1 MNQSPTN
8 YFNVIIYFSLFL
20 FCFFPFLNILQLPI
34 DSQPNALIIAI
45 VVLII
50 NPRFVLYKIPLNLIL
65 LFLIFCIATIQLFSS
80 EFIFESF
87 TSYISYI
94 SLIIVPLAVYIVLVK
109 QDGLSFKLFYRV
121 VLIWSFVA
129 VVQKFFLPEFLSFL
143 QFRSSGSSLMG
154 RGVTS
159 LAPEP
164 TYFGTVITLFL
175 IIYFLN
181 SFNKNSILLLWVLII
196 DLVFFSISSTV
207 IAVILIS
214 TFIYYVIDFLRFK
227 FSFKRIVILFFI
239 FFLILLIGV
248 FLESIEPDIRL
259 FKIVGVVFSS
269 PELIL
274 LDESINERL
283 NHALFPVI
291 NLYDNYL
298 LPGGYNNFDKYI
310 LLKSHQEAYS
320 IFFENL
326 NIDHYKKIMSGFGAS
341 IFELGIFGLLIP
353 LFIYSL
359 LSKYLKYDKIRYLY
373 ILLNVLLFT
382 SISLNNALILF
393 VFGNIIY
400 LSRKQSFIEFGK
412 KI

>member
-1 MNQSPTN
+1 MHRTTTN
-8 YFNVIIYFSLFL
+8 YSNLSIYFSLL
-20 FCFFPFLNILQLPI
+20 IFCFFPFLNLLQLPI
-34 DSQPNALIIAI
+34 DSQPNALIVATII
-45 VVLII
+45 LII
-50 NPRFVLYKIPLNLIL
+50 NPRFVLYRIPLNLTL
-65 LFLIFCIATIQLFSS
+65 LFLIFVIATILLFSS
-80 EFIFESF
+80 EFTFESF
-87 TSYISYI
+87 TSYTSYI
-94 SLIIVPLAVYIVLVK
+94 SLIIVPLSVYIALVK
-109 QDGLSFKLFYRV
+109 QNGLSYKLFYRV

-129 VVQKFFLPEFLSFL
+129 FIQKFFLPEFLSFL
-143 QFRSSGSSLMG
+143 QFRSSGSGLTG

-164 TYFGTVITLFL
+164 TYFGTVITLFI

-181 SFNKNSILLLWVLII
+181 SFNKKSKLLLWVLII
-196 DLVFFSISSTV
+196 DLIFFSISSTI
-207 IAVILIS
+207 IAVILFS
-214 TFIYYVIDFLRFK
+214 TFIYYFVDFLRFR
-227 FSFKRIVILFFI
+227 FTTTRIIILSSVLVIIFI
-239 FFLILLIGV
+239 LVFL
-248 FLESIEPDIRL
+248 LESIEPDIRL
-259 FKIVGVVFSS
+259 FKILSIVFST

-291 NLYDNYL
+291 SLYDNYL
-298 LPGGYNNFDKYI
+298 LPGGYNNFNKYI
-310 LLKSHQEAYS
+310 ILKSHQESYY

-359 LSKYLKYDKIRYLY
+359 LSKYLKSDKVRYLY

-382 SISLNNALILF
+382 SISLNNGLILF

-400 LSRKQSFIEFGK
+400 LTRKRHLVDFEK
-412 KI
+412 